1 MKTALS
7 SVLRKSSLGAQLIA
21 MILLISIIAIS
32 ISAAVLFMNESK
44 HARSALTEE
53 LTALAR
59 LIGSRSSAALTFLD
73 NRTATENLNSFS
85 DLDQIGS
92 ACLFNERGELFAQ
105 YRRPGAKLEDCAL
118 RVPSEQNFALFDGE
132 TAHVQVPV
140 LSNNEFIGAMQINS
154 TRTPL
159 IKRYSEQIL
168 SLALALGGA
177 IAAAIFLAIR
187 LQKLISE
194 PLAKVRDVAN
204 AIVAS
209 KNYSLRAPEYGKH
222 EIGELASAFNS
233 MLGTIENQNAI
244 LAERESYSNQLFY
257 ASPIPQLILDP
268 ESLRYIDC
276 NQAAAN
282 IHGYARREDL
292 IGKSTLDVA
301 APRQYDGRL
310 ASDILAERHDN
321 AQIGLTEFKEFQ
333 YRRLDG
339 TLWDGLVTYMVF
351 YRNNLKFLHVCVED
365 ITFRKQAEARL
376 RQLNDEL
383 EERVISRT
391 KDLAD
396 ANITLQKAHTDLK
409 HAQNELIQR
418 EKMASL
424 GVLIAGVSHELNT
437 PLGNSLT
444 VGSHMLDEL
453 VAIETEVEIGKLTK
467 SRLKD
472 FHQKIHT
479 GLDILLR
486 NLARAIDQVA
496 HFKQVS
502 VDQASDQRRRFD
514 LNKTILDNVSILAPQ
529 FKRTRHKID
538 VAIPDEIIMDSYPG
552 AIGQIITNLVLNSL
566 VHGFTDEM
574 DGVIS
579 ILATVGDDQRV
590 LLVVTDNGKGISKQ
604 NLPRVFDPFFTTR
617 MGQGGSGLGLN
628 IVFNMVSSTLGGNI
642 QVSSTEGV
650 QTRFTIS
657 MPLVAP

>member
-1 MKTALS
+1 
-7 SVLRKSSLGAQLIA
+7 
-21 MILLISIIAIS
+21 
-32 ISAAVLFMNESK
+32 
-44 HARSALTEE
+44 
-53 LTALAR
+53 
-59 LIGSRSSAALTFLD
+59 
-73 NRTATENLNSFS
+73 
-85 DLDQIGS
+85 
-92 ACLFNERGELFAQ
+92 
-105 YRRPGAKLEDCAL
+105 
-118 RVPSEQNFALFDGE
+118 
-132 TAHVQVPV
+132 
-140 LSNNEFIGAMQINS
+140 MQINS